1 MSLTKVTYSM
11 IQGSSLNVLDFM
23 TPAQIADVQAGTLSV
38 DVTAS
43 IQAAVDYATST
54 QIVTNTTGSAGRPK
68 ATISNIIFPKGK
80 YLISDAITFSGS
92 PTYVN
97 VFSFDNAYI
106 SQSNASK
113 STFIYPDAYINRV
126 QGIYFNGGV
135 SSIRI
140 SGTNTDAGRF
150 IISNCDFEKTTSF
163 AINVFDTSPYTGF
176 QSSTVHISDCRVINC
191 AQFLRASS
199 DDTWVNNTWLEV
211 DNTSTMAA
219 NTAFIE
225 NHAGVLHLDKILGV
239 PAIGDTGSGRPVGV
253 RWIDNYGKI
262 IANECHFGGENAG
275 IPIVY
280 NYVGVAQTSPYNDG
294 GSIIIRNSQIACGP
308 TAQPDSSVIY
318 CATDVP
324 QYITIKDCY
333 GESSVPMVIASA
345 VSPNL
350 ISYLATQTSL
360 YPYSR
365 RIFQIEPNMVAPSSY
380 LPVELQPY
388 TIQNTFASTQL
399 NTSQVLGQS
408 ITGTYS
414 SGASTVTFDTYIGY
428 NTGVYYSYISGYT
441 PAGYRTGAIYEMYL
455 AIDPNAPSTAS
466 YRNILAGLIIVDTGY
481 SGGAIKQEISYVP
494 LANVTGTGNS
504 ACTVAVYF
512 YTVGGGT
519 STTSADGSTNN
530 WIQIVIGSVSND
542 PGVQYTMR
550 LVKKL

>member
-1 MSLTKVTYSM
+1 MALTKVTYSM
-11 IQGSSLNVLDFM
+11 IQGSSLNVFDFM
-23 TPAQIADVQAGTLSV
+23 TAAQIADVQAGSLSV
-38 DVTAS
+38 DVTAA

-54 QIVTNTTGSAGRPK
+54 QLVTNTTGAAGRPK
-68 ATISNIIFPKGK
+68 ASISNIIFPKGK
-80 YLISDAITFSGS
+80 YLISDAITFAGS

-106 SQSNASK
+106 SQSNAAK
-113 STFIYPDAYINRV
+113 STFVYPDAYINRI

-140 SGTNTDAGRF
+140 SGTNRDAGRI
-150 IISNCDFEKTTSF
+150 IISDCDFEKTTSF
-163 AINVFDTSPYTGF
+163 AINVFDTSPYVGL
-176 QSSTVHISDCRVINC
+176 QSATVHIWDCRVVNC

-199 DDTWVNNTWLEV
+199 DDTWVNNVWVEV

-225 NHAGVLHLDKILGV
+225 NRAGVLHLDKLEGI
-239 PAIGDTGSGRPVGV
+239 PAIGTSGAGRPVGV
-253 RWIDNYGKI
+253 RWIDNYSKI
-262 IANECHFGGENAG
+262 VADGCRFGGEDAG

-294 GSIIIRNSQIACGP
+294 GSIIIRNSQIASGP
-308 TAQPDSSVIY
+308 TAQADSCVIY
-318 CATDVP
+318 CATEIP

-333 GESSVPMVIASA
+333 GQSSTPMVIASA

-350 ISYLATQTSL
+350 IAYLAAQTAA

-365 RIFQIEPNMVAPSSY
+365 RIFQIEPNMVAPNAY

-388 TIQNTFASTQL
+388 TVQNTFAATQL

-408 ITGTYS
+408 FTGVYS
-414 SGASTVTFDTYIGY
+414 SGASTVTFDTYIAY
-428 NTGVYYSYISGYT
+428 NTGTYYSYITGYS
-441 PAGYRTGAIYEMYL
+441 PAGYGNGSVYEMYL
-455 AIDPNAPSTAS
+455 SIDPNAPSTAS
-466 YRNILAGLIIVDTGY
+466 YRNILAGLIIVDTGF

-494 LANVTGTGNS
+494 LANVTGTS
-504 ACTVAVYF
+504 LTACTVAVNF
-512 YTVGGGT
+512 KTAGGGT
-519 STTSADGSTNN
+519 ATTSPDGTTNN
-530 WIQIVIGSVSND
+530 WIQIVIGSVAND

-550 LVKKL
+550 LIKKL

>member
-1 MSLTKVTYSM
+1 MALTRINFNQIKGTS
-11 IQGSSLNVLDFM
+11 INVFDYM
-23 TPAQIADVQAGTLSV
+23 TAAQISDVQAGSLAV

-54 QIVTNTTGSAGRPK
+54 QLEMYTTGGAGRPK
-68 ATISNIIFPKGK
+68 ASISNIIFPKGK
-80 YLISDAITFSGS
+80 YLISDAITFAGS

-97 VFSFDNAYI
+97 VLSFDNAYI
-106 SQSNASK
+106 SQSNAAK
-113 STFIYPDAYINRV
+113 STFIYPDAYINRI

-140 SGTNTDAGRF
+140 SGTNRDAGRI
-150 IISNCDFEKTTSF
+150 IISDCDFEKTTSF
-163 AINVFDTSPYTGF
+163 AINVFDTSPNVGL
-176 QSSTVHISDCRVINC
+176 QSATVHISDCRVINC

-199 DDTWVNNTWLEV
+199 DDTWVNNTWVEV

-225 NHAGVLHLDKILGV
+225 NRNGVLHLDKLEGI
-239 PAIGDTGSGRPVGV
+239 PAIGTSGSGRPVGV

-262 IANECHFGGENAG
+262 VANECRFGGEDAG
-275 IPIVY
+275 VPIVY
-280 NYVGVAQTSPYNDG
+280 NYAGVAQTSPYADG
-294 GSIIIRNSQIACGP
+294 GSIIIRNSQIASGP
-308 TAQPDSSVIY
+308 VAQADSCVIY
-318 CATDVP
+318 CATEIP

-333 GESSVPMVIASA
+333 GQSSTPMVIASA

-350 ISYLATQTSL
+350 ITYLATQTSL

-365 RIFQIEPNMVAPSSY
+365 RIFQIEPNMVAPNAY

-399 NTSQVLGQS
+399 NTSQVLGA
-408 ITGTYS
+408 TYDGVYS
-414 SGASTVTFDTYIGY
+414 SGASTVTFDTYIAFS
-428 NTGVYYSYISGYT
+428 TGVYYSYITGYS
-441 PAGYRTGAIYEMYL
+441 PAGYSRGSVYEMYL

-466 YRNILAGLIIVDTGY
+466 YRNILAGLIIVDTGFT
-481 SGGAIKQEISYVP
+481 GGAIKQEISYVP
-494 LANVTGTGNS
+494 LANVTGT
-504 ACTVAVYF
+504 ALTPATVAVYF
-512 YTVGGGT
+512 KTEGGGT
-519 STTSADGSTNN
+519 SAVSPDGTTTN

-542 PGVQYTMR
+542 TGVQYTMR